1 MSRAELPSRRRFIC
15 ASGVILSTVFLP
27 VHTLAQIGNQSVK
40 VHLTD
45 FLSLSEK
52 LTGYKGLNEQ
62 LASRYL
68 DAFMTLFIGFET
80 QFLSDKALQRK
91 VLHAWYTGTVGPNE
105 QDQVMVVAYKNALM
119 YRPTAYGLPTPTY
132 CFQGELWF
140 SELPPGI
147 TKEPNFPITF

>member
-1 MSRAELPSRRRFIC
+1 MNQAENSRRRFIC
-15 ASGVILSTVFLP
+15 VSGMILSTVFLP
-27 VHTLAQIGNQSVK
+27 ISSVALAGNEAVK
-40 VHLTD
+40 KYLED
-45 FLSLSEK
+45 YLALSEK

-68 DAFMTLFIGFET
+68 DAFMTLFTGFEK
-80 QFLSDKALQRK
+80 QFLTDKALQKK
-91 VLHAWYTGTVGPNE
+91 VLHAWYTGTVGPNN

-119 YRPTAYGLPTPTY
+119 YRPTADGLPTPTY

-147 TKEPNFPITF
+147 TKEPAFPITF